1 MSIAA
6 DIPAPRGDGE
16 PSGLPSPEL
25 EARVWRCGRFELSL
39 ETPLVMGILNVTP
52 DSFSDGG
59 KHDDPAAAVA
69 WGERL
74 IAEGAA
80 ILDIGGESTRPG
92 ASALPPSGELAR
104 VRPVVRRF
112 ATDGAVPVSIDTR
125 NAEVALACVEA
136 GASIINDVSGFR
148 SREMVAVAAGCD
160 AGVVIMHML
169 GEPGTMQASPHYD
182 DVVSEVGGYLLAQ
195 AVVLQAAGVAR
206 ERIAIDPGIGFGK
219 SLEHNLALLRAL
231 PQLAELGY
239 PVLLGA
245 SRKRFLGD
253 LTGVMEPAERLGG
266 SVAAAVWAAAHGA
279 AVLRVHDVGATVQA
293 LAITTALG

>member
-1 MSIAA
+1 VSEGA
-6 DIPAPRGDGE
+6 DIDSQSRDDDFATE
-16 PSGLPSPEL
+16 PPQ
-25 EARVWRCGRFELSL
+25 RVWRCGRYELSL
-39 ETPLVMGILNVTP
+39 EAPLVMGILNVTP

-59 KHDDPAAAVA
+59 KHEDPAVAVA

-74 IAEGAA
+74 IADGAA

-92 ASALPPSGELAR
+92 SVALPPSGELAR

-112 ATDGAVPVSIDTR
+112 ATDGDVPVSIDTR
-125 NAEVALACVEA
+125 NPEVAFACVEA

-148 SREMVAVAAGCD
+148 NREMVAVAAACD

-169 GEPGTMQASPHYD
+169 GEPGTMQVSPRYD
-182 DVVSEVGGYLLAQ
+182 DVVREVGGYLLAQ
-195 AVVLQAAGVAR
+195 AAVLEAAGVAR

-219 SLEHNLALLRAL
+219 TFEHNLALMRAL
-231 PQLAELGY
+231 PQLAALGY

-245 SRKRFLGD
+245 SRKRFIGE
-253 LTGVMEPAERLGG
+253 LTGVDEPAERLGG
-266 SVAAAVWAAAHGA
+266 SVAAAIWGASHGS

-293 LAITTALG
+293 LAVMAALG